1 MVSRLVIIK
10 IKLNPMKK
18 NSIIIIFLVLPL
30 FLFSQETLTG
40 MIMDKNNPKDNLGVF
55 GANVYW
61 LNTSI
66 GTTTNEKGWFTIP
79 YKKSYKKLVVSYVG
93 YKTDTL
99 NISDL
104 EPIHH
109 FITLENELEEV
120 TLKSKKKATQRS
132 FIQTK
137 NVFTVNSAELLKAAC
152 CNLAESFETNP
163 SIDVNFSDA
172 LTGTRQIQMLG
183 LKSPYLLI
191 TQENIPS
198 IRGAGQVFGLTFTPG
213 TWVESIQITKG
224 AGSVINGYES
234 ISGQINAELVK
245 PLTDNR
251 IFLNAYGSLGG
262 RYELN
267 SHLNHKISDKW
278 QTGIYIHGNYRNTKF
293 DRNKDGFLDNPLI
306 SQVNVMNRWQYLD
319 AEKGWVSFINVRF
332 MDDSKQTGQNNFDP
346 LIDKGRSE
354 VWGGEIGTKRFDSSL
369 KLGYVFPQL
378 PFQSF
383 GFQFSYSNH
392 DQDSYF
398 GLKTY
403 DINHQS
409 VYSNLLF
416 NSIIGDTRS
425 KFTTGLNFTYDI
437 YDEFVNSINFSRKE
451 KSFGGFFE
459 YAYDNSDN
467 FSFTS
472 GVRIDTHNLLGTY
485 ITPRLHIR
493 YVPWEKG
500 VLRASIGQGRKSAN
514 VFAENQQ
521 LFASTRQIDIQSS
534 GGKIYGLDPEVA
546 WNYGLSYLQGFNLFN
561 RKGDITFDYYRT
573 HFQNQVVVDWENPQR
588 ISFYNLDGESYA
600 NSFQTEVNYYVDDFT
615 SLRLAY
621 KFYDIETDYFSG
633 KLSKPLTP
641 NHRLFANISYETKKI
656 DDIKQWKFDLTY
668 NFIGEQRLPDTSTN
682 PVEYQLGEYSNSYSL
697 LNTQITKVFT
707 EKFEIYFGVENLTDL
722 KQKNPILAS
731 DDPFGDS
738 FDSTIIYAP
747 IFGRMLYSGLRFKIN

>member
-30 FLFSQETLTG
+30 FLFSQEKLTG

-61 LNTSI
+61 LNTST
-66 GTTTNEKGWFTIP
+66 GATTNEKGWFTIP

-278 QTGIYIHGNYRNTKF
+278 QTGVYIHGNYRNKKF

-346 LIDKGRSE
+346 LKDKGRSE
-354 VWGGEIGTKRFDSSL
+354 VWGGEIDTKRFDSSL

-500 VLRASIGQGRKSAN
+500 VLRASIGQGRKSGN

-656 DDIKQWKFDLTY
+656 NDIKQWKFDLTY

-682 PVEYQLGEYSNSYSL
+682 TVEYQLEEYSNSYSL

>member
-1 MVSRLVIIK
+1 MVNRLVIIK

-30 FLFSQETLTG
+30 FLFSQEKLTG

-66 GTTTNEKGWFTIP
+66 GATTDEKGWFQIP
-79 YKKSYKKLVVSYVG
+79 YQKNYRKLVVSYVG

-99 NISDL
+99 VITDL

-278 QTGIYIHGNYRNTKF
+278 QTGIYIHGNYRNKKF

-346 LIDKGRSE
+346 LIDKGRPE
-354 VWGGEIGTKRFDSSL
+354 VWGGEIDTKRFDSSL

-472 GVRIDTHNLLGTY
+472 GVRVDTHNLLGTY

-521 LFASTRQIDIQSS
+521 LFASSRQIDIQSS

-656 DDIKQWKFDLTY
+656 NDIKQWKFDLTY

-682 PVEYQLGEYSNSYSL
+682 TVEYQLEEYSNSYSL

-707 EKFEIYFGVENLTDL
+707 EKFEMYFGVENLTDL

>member
-1 MVSRLVIIK
+1 VVNRLVIIK

-30 FLFSQETLTG
+30 FLFSQEKLTG

-66 GTTTNEKGWFTIP
+66 GATTDEKGWFQIP
-79 YKKSYKKLVVSYVG
+79 YQKNYRKLVVSYVG

-99 NISDL
+99 VITDL

-278 QTGIYIHGNYRNTKF
+278 QTGIYIHGNYRNKKF

-346 LIDKGRSE
+346 LVDKGRSE
-354 VWGGEIGTKRFDSSL
+354 VWGGEIDTKRFDSSL

-500 VLRASIGQGRKSAN
+500 VLRASIGQGRKSGN

-682 PVEYQLGEYSNSYSL
+682 TVEYQLEEYSNSYSL

>member
-1 MVSRLVIIK
+1 MINRLVIK
-10 IKLNPMKK
+10 VKFNSMKK
-18 NSIIIIFLVLPL
+18 NSFFIILIFLPT
-30 FLFSQETLTG
+30 FLFSQETLKG

-55 GANVYW
+55 GANVFW
-61 LNTSI
+61 LNTTV
-66 GTTTNEKGWFTIP
+66 GATTDEKGWFQIP
-79 YKKSYKKLVVSYVG
+79 YKKNYKKLVVSYVG

-99 NISDL
+99 VITDL
-104 EPIHH
+104 EPINH

-132 FIQTK
+132 FIQTQ
-137 NVFTVNSAELLKAAC
+137 NVFTVNSEELLKAAC

-278 QTGIYIHGNYRNTKF
+278 QTGIYIHGNYRNKKF

-354 VWGGEIGTKRFDSSL
+354 VWGGEIDTKRFDSSL

-437 YDEFVNSINFSRKE
+437 YDEFVNSINFYRKE

-459 YAYDNSDN
+459 YAYDNLDN

-514 VFAENQQ
+514 VFAENQH

-707 EKFEIYFGVENLTDL
+707 EKFEMYFGVENLTDL

>member
-61 LNTSI
+61 LNNSI
-66 GTTTNEKGWFTIP
+66 GATTNEKGWFTIP

-132 FIQTK
+132 FIQTQ

-278 QTGIYIHGNYRNTKF
+278 QTGVYIHGNYRNKKF

-346 LIDKGRSE
+346 LKDKGRSE
-354 VWGGEIGTKRFDSSL
+354 VWGGEIDTKRFDSSL

-500 VLRASIGQGRKSAN
+500 VLRASIGQGRKSGN

-656 DDIKQWKFDLTY
+656 NDIKQWKFDLTY

-682 PVEYQLGEYSNSYSL
+682 TVEYQLEEYSNSYSL

>member
-1 MVSRLVIIK
+1 MTKRLIIIK
-10 IKLNPMKK
+10 VKYNTMKR
-18 NSIIIIFLVLPL
+18 IIAFTLFLFLPL
-30 FLFSQETLTG
+30 FIFSQETLTG
-40 MIMDKNNPKDNLGVF
+40 MIMDKNNPKDNLGVY
-55 GANVYW
+55 GANVFW
-61 LNTSI
+61 LNTSV
-66 GTTTNEKGWFTIP
+66 GATTDEKGWFKIP
-79 YKKSYKKLVVSYVG
+79 YNKNYKKLIVSYVG

-99 NISDL
+99 TISDL

-278 QTGIYIHGNYRNTKF
+278 QTGVYIHGNYRNKKF

-346 LIDKGRSE
+346 LKDKGRSE
-354 VWGGEIGTKRFDSSL
+354 VWGGEIDTKRFDSSL

-500 VLRASIGQGRKSAN
+500 VLRASIGQGRKSGN

-656 DDIKQWKFDLTY
+656 NDIKQWKFDLTY

-682 PVEYQLGEYSNSYSL
+682 TVEYQLEEYSNSYSL

>member
-55 GANVYW
+55 RANVYW
-61 LNTSI
+61 LNNSI
-66 GTTTNEKGWFTIP
+66 GATTNEKGWFTIP

-278 QTGIYIHGNYRNTKF
+278 QTGVYIHGNYRNKKF

-346 LIDKGRSE
+346 LKDKGRSE
-354 VWGGEIGTKRFDSSL
+354 VWGGEIDTKRFDSSL

-500 VLRASIGQGRKSAN
+500 VLRASIGQGRKSGN

-656 DDIKQWKFDLTY
+656 NDIKQWKFDLTY

-682 PVEYQLGEYSNSYSL
+682 TVEYQLEEYSNSYSL

>member
-1 MVSRLVIIK
+1 MINRLVIK
-10 IKLNPMKK
+10 VKFNSMKK
-18 NSIIIIFLVLPL
+18 NSFFIILIFLPT
-30 FLFSQETLTG
+30 FLFSQETLKG

-55 GANVYW
+55 GANVFW
-61 LNTSI
+61 LNTTV
-66 GTTTNEKGWFTIP
+66 GATTDEKGWFQIP
-79 YKKSYKKLVVSYVG
+79 YKKNYKKLVVSYVG

-99 NISDL
+99 VITDL
-104 EPIHH
+104 EPINH

-132 FIQTK
+132 FIQTQ
-137 NVFTVNSAELLKAAC
+137 NVFTVNSEELLKAAC

-278 QTGIYIHGNYRNTKF
+278 QTGIYIHGNYRNKKF

-346 LIDKGRSE
+346 LIDKGRPE
-354 VWGGEIGTKRFDSSL
+354 VWGGEIDTKRFDSSL

-514 VFAENQQ
+514 VFAENQH

-707 EKFEIYFGVENLTDL
+707 EKFEMYFGVENLTDL

>member
-61 LNTSI
+61 LNNSI
-66 GTTTNEKGWFTIP
+66 GATTNEKGWFTIP

-278 QTGIYIHGNYRNTKF
+278 QTGVYIHGNYRNKKF

-346 LIDKGRSE
+346 LKDKGRSE
-354 VWGGEIGTKRFDSSL
+354 VWGGEIDTKRFDSSL

-459 YAYDNSDN
+459 YSYDNSDN

-500 VLRASIGQGRKSAN
+500 VLRASIGQGRKSGN

-656 DDIKQWKFDLTY
+656 NDIKQWKFDLTY

-682 PVEYQLGEYSNSYSL
+682 TVEYQLEEYSNSYSL

>member
-61 LNTSI
+61 LNNSI
-66 GTTTNEKGWFTIP
+66 GATTNEKGWFTIP

-251 IFLNAYGSLGG
+251 IFVNAYGSLGG

-278 QTGIYIHGNYRNTKF
+278 QTGVYIHGNYRNKKF

-346 LIDKGRSE
+346 LKDKGRSE
-354 VWGGEIGTKRFDSSL
+354 VWGGEIDTKRFDSSL

-500 VLRASIGQGRKSAN
+500 VLRASIGQGRKSGN

-656 DDIKQWKFDLTY
+656 NDIKQWKFDLTY

-682 PVEYQLGEYSNSYSL
+682 TVEYQLEEYSNSYSL

>member
-61 LNTSI
+61 LNNSI
-66 GTTTNEKGWFTIP
+66 GATTNEKGWFTIP

-278 QTGIYIHGNYRNTKF
+278 QTGVYIHGNYRNKKF

-346 LIDKGRSE
+346 LKDKGRSE
-354 VWGGEIGTKRFDSSL
+354 VWGGEIDTKRFDSSL

-656 DDIKQWKFDLTY
+656 NDIKQWKFDLTY

-682 PVEYQLGEYSNSYSL
+682 TVEYQLEEYSNSYSL

>member
-1 MVSRLVIIK
+1 
-10 IKLNPMKK
+10 MKK

-66 GTTTNEKGWFTIP
+66 GATTNEKGWFTIP

-278 QTGIYIHGNYRNTKF
+278 QTGVYIHGNYRNKKF

-346 LIDKGRSE
+346 LKDKGRSE
-354 VWGGEIGTKRFDSSL
+354 VWGGEIDTKRFDSSL

-521 LFASTRQIDIQSS
+521 LFASSRQIDIQSS

-682 PVEYQLGEYSNSYSL
+682 TVEYQLEEYSNSYSL

-707 EKFEIYFGVENLTDL
+707 EKFEMYFGVENLTDL

>member
-1 MVSRLVIIK
+1 
-10 IKLNPMKK
+10 
-18 NSIIIIFLVLPL
+18 
-30 FLFSQETLTG
+30 
-40 MIMDKNNPKDNLGVF
+40 MDKNNPKDNLGVY
-55 GANVYW
+55 GANVFW

-66 GTTTNEKGWFTIP
+66 GATTDEKGWFKIP
-79 YKKSYKKLVVSYVG
+79 YQKNDNKLVVSYVG

-99 NISDL
+99 TISDL
-104 EPIHH
+104 KPIHH

-278 QTGIYIHGNYRNTKF
+278 QTGIYIHGNYRNKKF

-346 LIDKGRSE
+346 LIDKGSSE
-354 VWGGEIGTKRFDSSL
+354 IWGGEIDTKRFDSSL

-403 DINHQS
+403 SIQHQS
-409 VYSNLLF
+409 MYSNLLF
-416 NSIIGDTRS
+416 NSIIGDTRN
-425 KFTTGLNFTYDI
+425 KFTTGLNFTYDA
-437 YDEFVNSINFSRKE
+437 YNEFVNLINFSRNE
-451 KSFGGFFE
+451 NSFGGFFE

-472 GVRIDTHNLLGTY
+472 GLRIDTHNLLGTY

-521 LFASTRQIDIQSS
+521 LFASSRQIDIQSS

-546 WNYGLSYLQGFNLFN
+546 WNYGVSYLQGFNLFN

-588 ISFYNLDGESYA
+588 ISFYNLNGESYA
-600 NSFQTEVNYYVDDFT
+600 NSFQTEINYFINDNLN
-615 SLRLAY
+615 LRLAY
-621 KFYDIETDYFSG
+621 KYFDIQTDYTSG

-656 DDIKQWKFDLTY
+656 DNIKQWKFDLTY
-668 NFIGEQRLPDTSTN
+668 NFIGEQRLPDTSIN
-682 PVEYQLGEYSNSYSL
+682 PLEYQFEEYSNSYSL

-707 EKFEIYFGVENLTDL
+707 EKFEMYFGVENLTDL

>member
-61 LNTSI
+61 LNNSI
-66 GTTTNEKGWFTIP
+66 GATTNEKGWFTIP

-278 QTGIYIHGNYRNTKF
+278 QTGIYIHGNYRNKKF

-346 LIDKGRSE
+346 LKDKGRSE
-354 VWGGEIGTKRFDSSL
+354 VWGGEIDTKRFDSSL

-500 VLRASIGQGRKSAN
+500 VLRASIGQGRKSGN

-656 DDIKQWKFDLTY
+656 NDIKQWKFDLTY

-682 PVEYQLGEYSNSYSL
+682 TVEYQLEEYSNSYSL

>member
-1 MVSRLVIIK
+1 MKRIIV
-10 IKLNPMKK
+10 
-18 NSIIIIFLVLPL
+18 FTL
-30 FLFSQETLTG
+30 FLFFPLFIFSQEILTG
-40 MIMDKNNPKDNLGVF
+40 MIMDKNNPKDNLGVY
-55 GANVYW
+55 GANVFW

-66 GTTTNEKGWFTIP
+66 GATTDEKGWFKIP
-79 YKKSYKKLVVSYVG
+79 YQKNYKKLVVSYVG

-99 NISDL
+99 TISDL
-104 EPIHH
+104 KPIHH

-278 QTGIYIHGNYRNTKF
+278 QTGIYIHGNYRNKKF

-346 LIDKGRSE
+346 LIDKGRPE
-354 VWGGEIGTKRFDSSL
+354 VWGGEIDTKRFDSSL

-521 LFASTRQIDIQSS
+521 LFASSREIDIQSS

-546 WNYGLSYLQGFNLFN
+546 WNYGVSYLQGFNLFN

-600 NSFQTEVNYYVDDFT
+600 NSFQTEINYFINDNLN
-615 SLRLAY
+615 LRLAY
-621 KFYDIETDYFSG
+621 KYFDIQTDYTSG

-656 DDIKQWKFDLTY
+656 DNIKQWKFDLTY
-668 NFIGEQRLPDTSTN
+668 NFIGEQRLPDTSIN
-682 PVEYQLGEYSNSYSL
+682 PLEYQFEEYSNSYSL

-707 EKFEIYFGVENLTDL
+707 EKFEMYFGVENLTDL

>member
-1 MVSRLVIIK
+1 
-10 IKLNPMKK
+10 MKK

-30 FLFSQETLTG
+30 FLFSQEKLTG

-66 GTTTNEKGWFTIP
+66 GATTNEKGWFTIP
-79 YKKSYKKLVVSYVG
+79 YNKSYKKLVVSYVG

-99 NISDL
+99 KISDL

-278 QTGIYIHGNYRNTKF
+278 QTGIYIHGNYRNKKF

-346 LIDKGRSE
+346 LIDKGSSE
-354 VWGGEIGTKRFDSSL
+354 IWGGEIDTKRFDSSL

-403 DINHQS
+403 NIQHQS
-409 VYSNLLF
+409 MYSNLLF
-416 NSIIGDTRS
+416 NSIIGDTRN
-425 KFTTGLNFTYDI
+425 KFTTGLNFTYDA
-437 YDEFVNSINFSRKE
+437 YNEFVNLINFSRNE
-451 KSFGGFFE
+451 NSFGGFFE

-472 GVRIDTHNLLGTY
+472 GLRIDTHNLLGTY

-521 LFASTRQIDIQSS
+521 LFASSREIDIQSS

-546 WNYGLSYLQGFNLFN
+546 WNYGVSYLQGFNLFN

-600 NSFQTEVNYYVDDFT
+600 NSFQTEINYFINDNLN
-615 SLRLAY
+615 LRLAY
-621 KFYDIETDYFSG
+621 KYFDIQTDYTSG

-656 DDIKQWKFDLTY
+656 DNIKQWKFDLTY
-668 NFIGEQRLPDTSTN
+668 NFIGEQRLPDTSIN
-682 PVEYQLGEYSNSYSL
+682 PLEYQFEEYSNSYSL

-707 EKFEIYFGVENLTDL
+707 EKFEMYFGVENLTDL